1 MGFFNDFISFF
12 LQNKKTFLHVQYE
25 KQSYFITCIEM
36 NLMQVIYRLG
46 TQKVFL
52 QVHELLRYNEF
63 WCKNDKIKCS
73 VCKCVKKIKCK
84 FLSW

>member
-12 LQNKKTFLHVQYE
+12 LQNKKTFLQYE

-52 QVHELLRYNEF
+52 QVHELLRYNA
-63 WCKNDKIKCS
+63 
-73 VCKCVKKIKCK
+73 
-84 FLSW
+84 

>member
-1 MGFFNDFISFF
+1 MGFFNDFMSFF
-12 LQNKKTFLHVQYE
+12 LQNKKTFLQYE

-52 QVHELLRYNEF
+52 QVHELLRYNA
-63 WCKNDKIKCS
+63 
-73 VCKCVKKIKCK
+73 
-84 FLSW
+84 

>member
-12 LQNKKTFLHVQYE
+12 LQNKKTFLQYE

-36 NLMQVIYRLG
+36 NLMQVIYKLG

-52 QVHELLRYNEF
+52 QVHELLWYNA
-63 WCKNDKIKCS
+63 
-73 VCKCVKKIKCK
+73 
-84 FLSW
+84 

>member
-1 MGFFNDFISFF
+1 MGFFNDFMSFF
-12 LQNKKTFLHVQYE
+12 LQNKKTFLQYE

-52 QVHELLRYNEF
+52 QEHELLRYNA
-63 WCKNDKIKCS
+63 
-73 VCKCVKKIKCK
+73 
-84 FLSW
+84 